1 MVNADTLIVPLSDFQ
16 TGSNYALFPNRH
28 WSGKA
33 GTTHFPNHRQNIIYS
48 QFIKF
53 TDAVR
58 AERENKRLV
67 VVVNGDSIEG
77 VHHNNV
83 DVCTRDLNDQA
94 DLHIELINKFAEL
107 VEWQAGDLLYYVI
120 GTETHTDNLEYDI
133 AEEAGAQQLA
143 DGSYAADHLCLNVNG
158 RELWFVHQGKGAGAG
173 ANEGNAMRNWLRD
186 IYFDALKAETRP
198 PDVIYS
204 AHFHQPTY
212 QTYVANSNMTFK
224 LVHGIVSPSWQLKTR
239 FAYKVAAVARNR
251 IGGVTQLITADGN
264 IHTPTFTVCET
275 ESMTKVL

>member
-1 MVNADTLIVPLSDFQ
+1 MTDALIVPLSDFQ
-16 TGSNYALFPNRH
+16 TGSNYALFPDRY
-28 WSGKA
+28 WEGKN
-33 GTTHFPNHRQNIIYS
+33 GNTHSPTSRQKAIYQ

-53 TDAVR
+53 TDEVR
-58 AERENKRLV
+58 AERVGKRLV

-77 VHHNNV
+77 VHHNNM

-107 VEWQAGDLLYYVI
+107 VDWQAGDLLYYVI
-120 GTETHTDNLEYDI
+120 GTETHTNNLEYDI
-133 AEEAGAQQLA
+133 AKEAGAQQFF
-143 DGSYAADHLCLNVNG
+143 DGSYATDHLCLTVNG
-158 RELWFVHQGKGAGAG
+158 RELWFVHQGKNAGAG
-173 ANEGNAMRNWLRD
+173 ANEGNALRNWLRD

-204 AHFHQPTY
+204 GHFHQPTY

-224 LVHGIVSPSWQLKTR
+224 MVHGIVAPSWQLKTR

-251 IGGVTQLITADGN
+251 IGGVTQVVTTDGD
-264 IHTPTFTVCET
+264 IRIPKFCVCET
-275 ESMTKVL
+275 ESVTRA